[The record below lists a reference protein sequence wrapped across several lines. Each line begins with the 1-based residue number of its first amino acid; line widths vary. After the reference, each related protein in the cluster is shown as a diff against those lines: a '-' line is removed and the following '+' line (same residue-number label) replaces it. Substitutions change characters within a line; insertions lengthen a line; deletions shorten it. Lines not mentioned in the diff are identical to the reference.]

1 MPALRQSADVKIYT
15 YPNAELSSGKAKLQ
29 SIFAP
34 MFEDGLVK
42 VTIHHQISKDGYVIN
57 HETVD
62 YGHEMTEYV
71 SIYEVRD
78 GLITTVRFVRD

>member
-1 MPALRQSADVKIYT
+1 MKIET
-15 YPNAELSSGKAKLQ
+15 YPNAELSSGKAKVQ
-29 SIFAP
+29 SI
-34 MFEDGLVK
+34 FEDGLVTVK
-42 VTIHHQISKDGYVIN
+42 NHDQISKDGYVIN

-62 YGHEMTEYV
+62 YGREMTEYI